1 MTHDKSGFACYFA
14 PRKFQRTTPPESR
27 DVPLRHREVGNTHQ
41 TDSPGTPRLRCRPFD
56 RVVVI
61 FRVLLSE
68 DSRMSLGFVH
78 APNVGL
84 KNRIAL
90 LHPIDWIWCFETR
103 QP

>member
-1 MTHDKSGFACYFA
+1 VTHDKSGFACYFA

-68 DSRMSLGFVH
+68 DSGVSFGFVH
-78 APNVGL
+78 ASNIRL
-84 KNRIAL
+84 KDGVALPDPVHRIR
-90 LHPIDWIWCFETR
+90 CFEAR